1 MQASRVEGHAG
12 VMTHPRPTLPMPLRR
27 LPLALALAVACGATS
42 HAAASD
48 DPVLTIDGRLDEAA
62 WAGAQVF
69 EDFVVVEPWTLA
81 RPEPGLRTVA
91 RLLPTPQGIAIGF
104 DLAQPPDVPLLAP
117 QVRRDEH
124 VNADRVNV
132 FIDFDGD
139 GRVAYNFT
147 LLASGSIQDFVVTNE
162 VQFNPDFDPDW
173 RHAVATTADGW
184 SAEILIPWTTAAMR
198 DTDAPDR
205 TIGLHFDRFV
215 AARGERQGWPAASFR
230 RGSFVSDFAPLRIRQ
245 YPASLL
251 HIWPYATIS
260 NNRIDGT
267 NDWKTG
273 VDLFWKPS
281 ASLQLSAALNPD
293 FGQVESDDL
302 VVNFEAIEVFFS
314 DRRPFFTENQAFF
327 DLRTPDSG
335 LLVYTRRIGGPRDSG
350 AGIADID
357 LALKANGSWGTL
369 GYGVLTADEAED
381 DGRSFR
387 VGRLLMD
394 ARPGLG
400 IGWLGTRVD
409 RPFLDRVADVQAADV
424 RWQPRADVL
433 VNAQWIGSWI
443 EERGRER
450 SGQGGWARVNWNAS
464 ERWRHELEATHFGRG
479 LDFNDLGFLRRGSLN
494 ELELLSEFVRPSTNA
509 DSPLTSTRWHAE
521 LQVRQSD
528 RGVQLP
534 TWLVL
539 EQASTFRNGDV
550 LGFGFRP
557 RSAGY
562 DDLISRG
569 NGLLWRSSR
578 AEGFIAWTPTRRGE
592 LGWDFHVVARP
603 EGLSRAPAI
612 ETDLQIYWFPTE
624 QVNLSFEIEPMWS
637 PDWLIWREGQRFAR
651 HSRRLDAFNL
661 GLNWFPAPRHEVRVK
676 AEWLAIR
683 ARDGQRYQLGGDA
696 RLQAVDGAEP
706 DFDINTF
713 GVQVR
718 YRWEFAPQS
727 DLFLVWSRGGF
738 LREEREGESALDLL
752 DEAIGLR
759 DADQVLA
766 KIRYRF

>member
-1 MQASRVEGHAG
+1 MLGRRLLPPTAP
-12 VMTHPRPTLPMPLRR
+12 MTPRR
-27 LPLALALAVACGATS
+27 LPLALALAAACVSPG
-42 HAAASD
+42 HAEEG
-48 DPVLTIDGRLDEAA
+48 PVLAIDGRLDEAA

-69 EDFVVVEPWTLA
+69 DDFVVVEPWTLA
-81 RPEPGLRTVA
+81 RPDPALRTVA
-91 RLLPTPQGIAIGF
+91 RLLTTPQGIAIGF
-104 DLAQPPDVPLLAP
+104 ELAQPPQVPLLAP
-117 QVRRDEH
+117 QVRRDED

-132 FIDFDGD
+132 FIDFDAD
-139 GRVAYNFT
+139 GRVAYNFA

-173 RHAVATTADGW
+173 RHAVATTPEGW

-198 DTDAPDR
+198 DANAAER
-205 TIGLHFDRFV
+205 RIALHFDRVV
-215 AARGERQGWPAASFR
+215 ASRNERQGWPAASFR
-230 RGSFVSDFAPLRIRQ
+230 RGSFVSDFATVQVRQ

-251 HIWPYATIS
+251 HLWPYATIAHD
-260 NNRIDGT
+260 RIDGG
-267 NDWKTG
+267 NRWKMG
-273 VDLFWKPS
+273 ADLFWKPS

-293 FGQVESDDL
+293 FGQVEADDL

-327 DLRTPDSG
+327 DLRTPDNG
-335 LLVYTRRIGGPRDSG
+335 LLVYTRRIGGPRDG
-350 AGIADID
+350 GEGIADID

-369 GYGVLTADEAED
+369 GYGVLAADEAED

-387 VGRLLMD
+387 VGRLLLD

-400 IGWLGTRVD
+400 IGWLGTRVE
-409 RPFLDRVADVQAADV
+409 RPFLDRTADVQAADV
-424 RWQPRADVL
+424 RWQPRPEVL
-433 VNAQWIGSWI
+433 VNAQLIGSRI
-443 EERGRER
+443 EAGGRDS
-450 SGQGGWARVNWNAS
+450 SGQGGWARINWNAS
-464 ERWRHELEATHFGRG
+464 ERWRHEVEATHFGRG

-494 ELELLSEFVRPSTNA
+494 ELEVTNEYVRPVADT
-509 DSPLTSTRWHAE
+509 DSPLASTRWYSE
-521 LQVRQSD
+521 LQVRRSD
-528 RGVQLP
+528 EGVALP

-539 EQASTFRNGDV
+539 EQTSTFRNGDA

-557 RSAGY
+557 RTAGY

-569 NGLLWRSSR
+569 NGLLHRSSR
-578 AEGFIAWTPTRRGE
+578 AEGFIAWMPTRQGR

-603 EGLSRAPAI
+603 EGLSRAPAV
-612 ETDLQIYWFPTE
+612 ETDLQVYWFPSE

-637 PDWLIWREGQRFAR
+637 PDWLIWREGRRFAR

-661 GLNWFPAPRHEVRVK
+661 GLNWFPAPTHEVRVK

-683 ARDGQRYQLGGDA
+683 ARDGQRYQLGNDA
-696 RLQAVDGAEP
+696 RLQPVAGAEP
-706 DFDINTF
+706 DFDINNF

-738 LREEREGESALDLL
+738 LRAEREGESTLDLL

-759 DADQVLA
+759 DADQLLA